1 MGGFLSAIFGG
12 ANPTLGKDMN
22 QFGAM
27 AGNQNQTGTG
37 DVNSASQYFQN
48 ILSGNPTQIAQTL
61 APETAA
67 VQGQTQQAK
76 NQAAQF
82 GTRSGGTG
90 STVAGLDANGR
101 SQLIQLIGQLQG
113 GAASGAASLGTS
125 QEGLASQN
133 TGQQAQL
140 SQEQLANFMNSIL
153 GKSISS
159 GIGEFTGAGL
169 DSATR
174 AIF

>member
-27 AGNQNQTGTG
+27 AGNQTKTGEG
-37 DVNSASQYFQN
+37 DVNDASQYFQS
-48 ILSGNPTQIAQTL
+48 ILSGDPTKIATTL

-67 VQGQTQQAK
+67 VQDQTQQQKA
-76 NQAAQF
+76 QAAQF
-82 GTRSGGTG
+82 GARSGGTG

-101 SQLIQLIGQLQG
+101 AQLIKLIGSLQG

-140 SQEQLANFMNSIL
+140 SQEQLANFLNSIL
-153 GKSISS
+153 GKGISS
-159 GIGEFTGAGL
+159 GVGAAEGAGL
-169 DSATR
+169 T
-174 AIF
+174 AIGL